1 VERGD
6 VKVLGQQTQRG
17 VPDFRAVFESD
28 PAALALIEP
37 QRPEHRI
44 VAVSDGY
51 VRALDLTRS
60 ELVGRSLFEI
70 LPREPGAVDPGVV
83 HEVSASIEAVI
94 EGVPL
99 SRMRLRT
106 SLGLGEER
114 AWLRSHSA
122 VNGPDGELRWILHR
136 LERVST
142 LEREASGPAEAED
155 SQLVLEDLLDAAMA
169 ISQADFGN
177 VQILERDTCELRI
190 VAQRGFSDWWIRFW
204 SQCPA
209 PMGSYTMALAAG
221 ERMVIEDVRQSPL
234 FAGTEALAV
243 QLAAGVVAVNSIP
256 IRASSGVVVG
266 VLSTHFRVPHRPS
279 EHVVRLL
286 ERSARRAAD
295 TLLHTAIDALPCRPT
310 SAISKVDAD
319 VEHPMA
325 VLVRVPAD
333 TQRLEVEQRVL
344 AEAGA
349 ALTGQNSDAAL
360 DAMLKSLIALVADD
374 GAVFALDEGG
384 RWVRRC
390 SASNR
395 PALQAMDRWALPP
408 DGSSSAEHIIMHAF
422 RTGQS
427 VHLSLDARDTMIV
440 PLTNGDTCLGVMGLS
455 REGRVFDQRDAW
467 LVEEVGRRAA
477 LFLDNVRLHRAA
489 SQAIELRDE
498 VLETVAHDLGNWLGS
513 MLLQLQ
519 LLRRPSP
526 FPERRSLKPVEASE
540 QAARRMYSILQDL
553 LHIARLESGHVD
565 LHHARVSPR
574 ALIRRVFETHQA
586 ALETSAVTLQMDIV
600 GTPADIYVDE
610 ERLLRVFD
618 NLIGNAMKFTTSG
631 TITVG
636 SAEADDV
643 VFWVADTGCGI
654 PPEEVPHLFDR
665 FWQARRTNAD
675 GTGLGLAIASR
686 IVELHGGRIWVESE
700 LGVGTKFSFS
710 IPALDAG

>member
-6 VKVLGQQTQRG
+6 VKVLGQQAQRG

-44 VAVSDGY
+44 VAVSEGY
-51 VRALDLTRS
+51 VRAVDLTRS

-114 AWLRSHSA
+114 EWLRSHSA

-142 LEREASGPAEAED
+142 LEREASGLAEGED
-155 SQLVLEDLLDAAMA
+155 PQQVLEDLLDAAMA

-177 VQILERDTCELRI
+177 VQILERDTSELRI

-209 PMGSYTMALAAG
+209 PMGACTMALAAG

-243 QLAAGVVAVNSIP
+243 QLAAGVVAMNSIP
-256 IRASSGVVVG
+256 LRASSGVVVG
-266 VLSTHFRVPHRPS
+266 ALSTHFRVPHRPS
-279 EHVVRLL
+279 ERVVRLL
-286 ERSARRAAD
+286 DRSARRAAD
-295 TLLHTAIDALPCRPT
+295 ALLRTAMDVLPCRPT
-310 SAISKVDAD
+310 SAISKVNAD
-319 VEHPMA
+319 VEHRVA

-344 AEAGA
+344 SEAGA
-349 ALTGQNSDAAL
+349 ALTGQNSQSAL
-360 DAMLKSLIALVADD
+360 DAVLKSLIALVADD

-384 RWVRRC
+384 ELVRRC
-390 SASNR
+390 AASNR
-395 PALQAMDRWALPP
+395 PALDAVDRWALPP
-408 DGSSSAEHIIMHAF
+408 EGSSAQHIVWRAF
-422 RTGQS
+422 RTRES
-427 VHLSLDARDTMIV
+427 VHLGVEARDTMAV
-440 PLTNGDTCLGVMGLS
+440 PLKNGDRCLGVMGLS
-455 REGRVFDQRDAW
+455 RRGRVFDGRDLR
-467 LVEEVGRRAA
+467 LVEDVCRQAA
-477 LFLDNVRLHRAA
+477 LFLDNVRLQRAV
-489 SQAIELRDE
+489 SHAIELRDE

-526 FPERRSLKPVEASE
+526 LPERRSLRPVEASE
-540 QAARRMYSILQDL
+540 QAARRMYSILQDM
-553 LHIARLESGHVD
+553 LHIARLQSGHVE
-565 LHHARVSPR
+565 LHRARVSPR
-574 ALIRRVFETHQA
+574 ALIRRVCETHQP
-586 ALETSAVTLQMDIV
+586 ALEASPVTLEMDIV
-600 GTPADIYVDE
+600 GTPADIHVDE

-636 SAEADDV
+636 SAEADGV
-643 VFWVADTGCGI
+643 VFWVADTGCGV
-654 PPEEVPHLFDR
+654 PPEEMPRLFER
-665 FWQARRTNAD
+665 FWQARRMNAD

-686 IVELHGGRIWVESE
+686 IVELHGGKMWVESE
-700 LGVGTKFSFS
+700 LGVGSKFSFS
-710 IPALDAG
+710 IPALDGG